1 MSIVINTN
9 MGALYAQNSLSKAL
23 NSLSESVKRLSTGF
37 KINSAKDD
45 AAGYFVASKLDTQIR
60 GLNMVAQS
68 VQIAGNMLDTASG
81 DLSSINNQLKEIRD
95 LTVQFS
101 STIYGSSE
109 RDAIRAEVQ
118 QRVDEINRIAS
129 SSNFNGVNLLDGSS
143 RDMRVQVGTG
153 SDAAANSITVSDVF
167 NDADAAGI
175 NLIGGSGTY
184 SSVNDALASSISAAN
199 FLDDIDAAIDD
210 VTSRMASAGAYGSR
224 LDSVTDS
231 ITVQK
236 ENLTGAYSTIM
247 DADVAEETANV
258 TKQEIL
264 AQTSLA
270 MFTQINNVQSSML
283 LSLIN
288 SL

>member
-60 GLNMVAQS
+60 GLNIVGQS

-95 LTVQFS
+95 LTVQFL

-270 MFTQINNVQSSML
+270 MFTQINNLQSSMV

>member
-1 MSIVINTN
+1 MSIIINTN

-23 NSLSESVKRLSTGF
+23 SSLNESVKRLSTGF

-45 AAGYFVASKLDTQIR
+45 AAGYFVASKIDTQIR
-60 GLNMVAQS
+60 GLNIVGQS

-81 DLSSINNQLKEIRD
+81 DLNSINNQLKEIRD

-101 STIYGSSE
+101 STIYGSYE
-109 RDAIRAEVQ
+109 REAIRAEVQ

-129 SSNFNGVNLLDGSS
+129 ASNFNGVNLLDGSAKDL
-143 RDMRVQVGTG
+143 RIQVGTG
-153 SDAAANSITVSDVF
+153 SDEAANSITVSDVF
-167 NDADAAGI
+167 EEADAEGI
-175 NLIGGSGTY
+175 NLIGGSGQY
-184 SSVNDALASSISAAN
+184 SSVNDALADSHSAAR
-199 FLDDIDAAIDD
+199 FLDDIDTAIDD
-210 VTSRMASAGAYGSR
+210 VTSRIASAGAYGSK
-224 LDSVTDS
+224 LDSVVDS
-231 ITVQK
+231 IAVQK

-247 DADVAEETANV
+247 DADVAEESANV

-270 MFTQINNVQSSML
+270 MFTQINQLQASMVTT
-283 LSLIN
+283 LIN

>member
-1 MSIVINTN
+1 MSIIINTN
-9 MGALYAQNSLSKAL
+9 MGALYTQNSLNKAL
-23 NSLSESVKRLSTGF
+23 NSLNESVKRLSTGF

-45 AAGYFVASKLDTQIR
+45 AAGYFIGSKIDTQIR
-60 GLNMVAQS
+60 GLNIVGQS

-81 DLSSINNQLKEIRD
+81 DLSNINNQLKEIRD

-101 STIYGSSE
+101 STIYGSDE
-109 RDAIRAEVQ
+109 REAIRAEVQ

-129 SSNFNGVNLLDGSS
+129 ASNFNGVSLLDGSA
-143 RDMRVQVGTG
+143 RDMRIQVGAG
-153 SDAAANSITVSDVF
+153 SDEAANSITVSDVF
-167 NDADAAGI
+167 DAADAEGI
-175 NLIGGSGTY
+175 NLIGGSAQYT
-184 SSVNDALASSISAAN
+184 SVNDALADSRSAAR
-199 FLDDIDAAIDD
+199 FLSDIDTAIDD
-210 VTSRMASAGAYGSR
+210 VTSRIASAGAYGSR
-224 LDSVTDS
+224 LDSVVDS

-236 ENLTGAYSTIM
+236 ENLTSAYSTIM
-247 DADVAEETANV
+247 DADVAEESANV

-270 MFTQINNVQSSML
+270 LFSQVNQLQSSMV

>member
-1 MSIVINTN
+1 MSIIINTN

-23 NSLSESVKRLSTGF
+23 SSLNESVKRLSTGF

-45 AAGYFVASKLDTQIR
+45 AAGYFVASKIDTQIR
-60 GLNMVAQS
+60 GLNIVGQS

-81 DLSSINNQLKEIRD
+81 DLNSINNQLKEIRD

-101 STIYGSSE
+101 STIYGSYE
-109 RDAIRAEVQ
+109 REAIRAEVQ

-129 SSNFNGVNLLDGSS
+129 ASNFNGVNLLDGSAKDL
-143 RDMRVQVGTG
+143 RIQVGTG
-153 SDAAANSITVSDVF
+153 SDEAANSITVSDVF
-167 NDADAAGI
+167 EEADAEGI
-175 NLIGGSGTY
+175 NLIGGSGQY
-184 SSVNDALASSISAAN
+184 SSVNDALADSHSAAR
-199 FLDDIDAAIDD
+199 FLDDIDTAIDD
-210 VTSRMASAGAYGSR
+210 VTSRIASAGAYGSR
-224 LDSVTDS
+224 LDSVVDS
-231 ITVQK
+231 IAVQK

-247 DADVAEETANV
+247 DADVAEESANV

-270 MFTQINNVQSSML
+270 MFTQINQLQASMVTT
-283 LSLIN
+283 LIN

>member
-95 LTVQFS
+95 LTVQFL

-270 MFTQINNVQSSML
+270 MFTQINNLQSSMV

>member
-68 VQIAGNMLDTASG
+68 VQIAGNMLNTASG

-95 LTVQFS
+95 LTVHFS

-270 MFTQINNVQSSML
+270 MFTQINNLQSSMV

>member
-45 AAGYFVASKLDTQIR
+45 AAGYFVASKLDKQIR

-270 MFTQINNVQSSML
+270 MFTQINNLQSSMV

>member
-60 GLNMVAQS
+60 GLNIVGQS

-270 MFTQINNVQSSML
+270 MFTQINNLQSSMV

>member
-270 MFTQINNVQSSML
+270 MFTQINNLQSSMV

>member
-1 MSIVINTN
+1 MSIIINTN

-23 NSLSESVKRLSTGF
+23 SSLNESVKRLSTGF

-45 AAGYFVASKLDTQIR
+45 AAGYFVASKIDTQIR
-60 GLNMVAQS
+60 GLNIVGQS

-81 DLSSINNQLKEIRD
+81 DLNSINNQLKEIRD

-101 STIYGSSE
+101 STIYGSYE
-109 RDAIRAEVQ
+109 REAIRAEVQ

-129 SSNFNGVNLLDGSS
+129 ASNFNGVNLLDGSAKDL
-143 RDMRVQVGTG
+143 RIQVGTG
-153 SDAAANSITVSDVF
+153 SDEAANSITVSDVF
-167 NDADAAGI
+167 EEADAEGI
-175 NLIGGSGTY
+175 NLIGGSGQY
-184 SSVNDALASSISAAN
+184 SSVNDALADSHSAAR
-199 FLDDIDAAIDD
+199 FLDDIDTAIDD
-210 VTSRMASAGAYGSR
+210 VTSRIASAGAYGSR
-224 LDSVTDS
+224 LDSVVNS
-231 ITVQK
+231 IAVQK

-247 DADVAEETANV
+247 DADVAEESANV

-270 MFTQINNVQSSML
+270 MFTQINQLQASMVTT
-283 LSLIN
+283 LIN

>member
-258 TKQEIL
+258 TQQEIL

-270 MFTQINNVQSSML
+270 MFTQINNLQSSMV

>member
-1 MSIVINTN
+1 MSIIINTN

-23 NSLSESVKRLSTGF
+23 SSLNESVKRLSTGF

-45 AAGYFVASKLDTQIR
+45 AAGYFVASKIDTQIR
-60 GLNMVAQS
+60 GLNIVGQS

-81 DLSSINNQLKEIRD
+81 DLNSINNQLKEIRD

-101 STIYGSSE
+101 STIYGSYE
-109 RDAIRAEVQ
+109 REAIRAEVQ

-129 SSNFNGVNLLDGSS
+129 ASNFNGVNLLDGSAKDL
-143 RDMRVQVGTG
+143 RIQVGTG
-153 SDAAANSITVSDVF
+153 SDEAANSITVSDVF
-167 NDADAAGI
+167 EEADAEGI
-175 NLIGGSGTY
+175 NLIGGSGQY
-184 SSVNDALASSISAAN
+184 SSVNDALADSLSAAR
-199 FLDDIDAAIDD
+199 FLDDIDTAIDD
-210 VTSRMASAGAYGSR
+210 VTSRIASAGAYGSR
-224 LDSVTDS
+224 LDSVVDS
-231 ITVQK
+231 IAVQK

-247 DADVAEETANV
+247 DADVAEESANV

-270 MFTQINNVQSSML
+270 MFTQINQLQASMVTT
-283 LSLIN
+283 LIN

>member
-95 LTVQFS
+95 LTVQFL

-236 ENLTGAYSTIM
+236 ENLTGVYSTIM

-270 MFTQINNVQSSML
+270 MFTQINNLQSSMV